1 MAAWDPSY
9 GMIGCP
15 FNNEEAFENE
25 SFHIKNNQERKP
37 FDDMFDI
44 NNQETFENK
53 PMTPT
58 DQNNDDSTKY
68 IEILEEILENILS
81 LKKMKQCRRML
92 SWIEYILL
100 IIVSLIFIIL
110 MYITYL
116 LRKK

>member
-25 SFHIKNNQERKP
+25 QSFINQERKP
-37 FDDMFDI
+37 FDDIFDI

-92 SWIEYILL
+92 SWIETSLL